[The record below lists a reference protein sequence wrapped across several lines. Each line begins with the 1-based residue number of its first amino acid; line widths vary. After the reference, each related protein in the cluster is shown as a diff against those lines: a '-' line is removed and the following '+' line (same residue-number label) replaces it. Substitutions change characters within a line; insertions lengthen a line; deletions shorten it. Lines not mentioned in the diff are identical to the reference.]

1 MRHSSTELCDPDPM
15 TDHLL
20 APTRIGPMTLRNR
33 IVMAPMGVEIVGD
46 DGSANEE
53 VIRYYEERARGG
65 AGLLITEVAAFAY
78 PHGANSVHQLGL
90 SDDRFV
96 EPLRELTDRVHAHGA
111 KIAIQLVHHGKISR
125 VDIANGDPVMVPS
138 VPEWPGSL
146 DMVGDLS
153 IDELMAMAAA
163 SGGAESKPQYRE
175 MTTDDIAALTDELG
189 DAVARAAAAG
199 FDGVELHG
207 AHGYL
212 ASGFLS
218 PQWNRRTDEYGGSH
232 ENRARLLCEWIREA
246 KRRAGDE
253 VAVWTRLDALEYR
266 TPDGITFDDCQ
277 VTARLAVEAGADAIH
292 LSAYG
297 DMTSGRAF
305 TEGTLPDQEARHA
318 ALSGKLTKDLAVP
331 VIGVGRISPAVG
343 NEMIAYGKADLVAMG
358 RQLLADPATPVKL
371 TRDGADEI
379 RPCINCYVCVAQPFF
394 DRKVKCAVNPVVG
407 RELELAELERS
418 PSDHPRHI
426 AIVGGGPAGLETA
439 RVAAQRGHRVTLWE
453 AGDQIGGALRF
464 AALVYEPNLRLLRWY
479 EHEMERLD
487 IDIRTGT
494 KAAVDRVAA
503 VDPDVIVVA
512 TGAGRD
518 RPPIPGVDQD
528 HVFDGDDLRDL
539 LTGGGDGAAIK
550 KLGLAA
556 RVAVRVGRRLGLLTD
571 PGQVARLSERYMPIG
586 TDVVVIGGGL
596 VGAELT
602 EFLVERGR
610 NVTVLEEGEKFALE
624 MAHPRRWRV
633 LNDLRD
639 HGVDFVG
646 QVTDVRIGSGDVS
659 FRVGDDHRTVAAET
673 VVIAT
678 GLRADSSVADEFRA
692 AGHDPIVIGDAG
704 GVGYLEGAIH
714 TGFHTAV
721 GL

>member
-1 MRHSSTELCDPDPM
+1 MN
-15 TDHLL
+15 DHLL
-20 APTRIGPMTLRNR
+20 SPVRIGSMTHRNR

-46 DGSANEE
+46 DGLANDE

-96 EPLRELTDRVHAHGA
+96 EPLRELTGRVHAHGA

-125 VDIANGDPVMVPS
+125 VDIANGDLVMVPS
-138 VPEWPGSL
+138 VPEWHGSL
-146 DMVGDLS
+146 DMIGDLS

-163 SGGAESKPQYRE
+163 SGGAESKPRYHE
-175 MTTDDIAALTDELG
+175 MTTDDIALITEQLG
-189 DAVARAAAAG
+189 DATARAKDAG
-199 FDGVELHG
+199 FDAVEIHG

-218 PQWNRRTDEYGGSH
+218 PQWNRRTDEYGGSN
-232 ENRARLLCEWIREA
+232 ENRARLLCEWITEA
-246 KRRAGDE
+246 KKRAGADYP
-253 VAVWTRLDALEYR
+253 VWARLDALEYR

-277 VTARLAVEAGADAIH
+277 VTARLVVEAGADAVH

-297 DMTSGRAF
+297 DNTSGRAF

-318 ALSGKLTKDLAVP
+318 ALSGKLTRDLSVP

-343 NEMIAYGKADLVAMG
+343 NEMIAFGKADLVAMG
-358 RQLLADPATPVKL
+358 RQLLADPATPAKL
-371 TRDGADEI
+371 TEDRAEQI

-394 DRKVKCAVNPVVG
+394 DRKVRCAVNPVVG
-407 RELELAELERS
+407 RELELAEAEHSSTER
-418 PSDHPRHI
+418 PRHV

-439 RVAAQRGHRVTLWE
+439 RVAAERGHRVTLWE
-453 AGDQIGGALRF
+453 AGNQIGGALRF
-464 AALVYEPNLRLLRWY
+464 AALVYEPNLQLLRWY
-479 EHEMERLD
+479 EHEMTRLGV
-487 IDIRTGT
+487 DIRLGT
-494 KAAVDRVAA
+494 NAGVDRVAA

-512 TGAGRD
+512 SGAGRV
-518 RPPIPGVDQD
+518 RPEIPGVDQD

-550 KLGLAA
+550 KLGVAA
-556 RVAVRVGRRLGLLTD
+556 RIAVRFGRRLGLLND

-586 TDVVVIGGGL
+586 DDVVVIGGGL

-610 NVTVLEEGEKFALE
+610 NVTVVEEGEKFALE

-639 HGVDFVG
+639 HGVELVG
-646 QVTDVRIGSGDVS
+646 QVTDLRIGGAEVS
-659 FRVGDDHRTVAAET
+659 FRVGDEDRTVAAET

-678 GLRADSSVADEFRA
+678 GLVADSSVADAFRA
-692 AGHDPIVIGDAG
+692 AGHDPILIGDAG

-714 TGFHTAV
+714 AGFHTAIN
-721 GL
+721 L

>member
-1 MRHSSTELCDPDPM
+1 
-15 TDHLL
+15 
-20 APTRIGPMTLRNR
+20 MTLRNR
-33 IVMAPMGVEIVGD
+33 IVMAPMGVEIVGG
-46 DGSANEE
+46 DGAANDE

-96 EPLRELTDRVHAHGA
+96 EPLRKLTDRVHGHGA

-138 VPEWPGSL
+138 VPEWRGSL
-146 DMVGDLS
+146 DMVGDMS

-163 SGGAESKPQYRE
+163 SGGAESKPHYRE
-175 MTTDDIAALTDELG
+175 MTTDDIATITEQLG
-189 DAVARAAAAG
+189 DAVVRAKEAG
-199 FDGVELHG
+199 FDAVEIHG

-232 ENRARLLCEWIREA
+232 ENRARLLCEWITEA
-246 KRRAGDE
+246 KRRAGTNFPIW
-253 VAVWTRLDALEYR
+253 VRLDALEYR
-266 TPDGITFDDCQ
+266 TPEGITFDDCQ
-277 VTARLAVEAGADAIH
+277 VTARLAVGAGADAIH

-297 DMTSGRAF
+297 DSTSGRAF
-305 TEGTLPDQEARHA
+305 TEGSLPDREARHA
-318 ALSGKLTKDLAVP
+318 ALSGRLTRDLAVP

-343 NEMIAYGKADLVAMG
+343 NEMIAHRKADLVAMG
-358 RQLLADPATPVKL
+358 RQLLADPATPLKL
-371 TRDGADEI
+371 TEGRADEI

-407 RELELAELERS
+407 RELELAEVERTAAE
-418 PSDHPRHI
+418 HPRHV

-439 RVAAQRGHRVTLWE
+439 RVAAERGHRVTLWE
-453 AGDQIGGALRF
+453 ASDQIGGALRF

-479 EHEMERLD
+479 EHEMERLS
-487 IDIRTGT
+487 IDIRLSTD
-494 KAAVDRVAA
+494 ACVDRVVA

-512 TGAGRD
+512 SGAGRA
-518 RPPIPGVDQD
+518 RPEMLGVEQD

-539 LTGGGDGAAIK
+539 LTGGGDGSAIK
-550 KLGLAA
+550 KLSVTA
-556 RVAVRVGRRLGLLTD
+556 RIAVRLGRRFGLLTD
-571 PGQVARLSERYMPIG
+571 PGQVARLTERYMPIG
-586 TDVVVIGGGL
+586 DDVVVIGGGL
-596 VGAELT
+596 VGVELT

-610 NVTVLEEGEKFALE
+610 RVTVLEEGEKFALE

-639 HGVDFVG
+639 HGVELVA
-646 QVTDVRIGSGDVS
+646 QVSDVRIGGTEVS
-659 FRVGDDHRTVAAET
+659 FQVGEHDRTVRAET

-678 GLRADSSVADEFRA
+678 GLKADSSVADAFRA
-692 AGHDPIVIGDAG
+692 AGHDPILIGDAA

-714 TGFHTAV
+714 TGFHTAMN
-721 GL
+721 L